1 MDVLE
6 LIYEVIDE
14 LNLDLEP
21 SEQLKK
27 DENSVIFGPE
37 STLDSMGLVNLIT
50 LIEQRIE
57 EKTGN
62 FIAIADERAMSMQES
77 PFKTVKTLKEYIEVL
92 LNEYN
97 A

>member
-14 LNLDLEP
+14 LNLDLGP

>member
-14 LNLDLEP
+14 LNIDLEP